1 MATRYAGARVHRVE
15 DGRLLTGAGTFVDDI
30 ARPGMLHACFV
41 RSPYARARIVGV
53 DASDALALPGVHA
66 VLVAR
71 DLNPDVHEQWY
82 TLSGPDQ
89 PEEVAELAAFLAS
102 DRAQF
107 ITGAVIPVDGGSTAS
122 LP

>member
-15 DGRLLTGAGTFVDDI
+15 DGRLLTAAGTF
-30 ARPGMLHACFV
+30 
-41 RSPYARARIVGV
+41 
-53 DASDALALPGVHA
+53 
-66 VLVAR
+66 VAR